1 MLSSLSTT
9 DLTSAQISWRI
20 FVTCFLDG
28 TQYCGSS
35 ITIIIRKP
43 FPSTIAIGRKSRT
56 TNSAIARVIA
66 CALLLPLGRACALL
80 LPLGRAC
87 ALLPPLGRACALL
100 LLLGRACAL
109 LLPLGR
115 ACALLLPLG
124 RSFTDTD
131 ENSSSFACANFGFPE
146 LQLSLTIS
154 ASSFGWWNYCS
165 PLLFQIAHL
174 DGGTT
179 ALPYYFR

>member
-35 ITIIIRKP
+35 IAIILRKP

-87 ALLPPLGRACALL
+87 ALLLP
-100 LLLGRACAL
+100 LGRACAL

-115 ACALLLPLG
+115 ACALLLSLG

-131 ENSSSFACANFGFPE
+131 ENSSSFACANLGFPE
-146 LQLSLTIS
+146 LLLSLTIS

-165 PLLFQIAHL
+165 PLLFQLAHL

-179 ALPYYFR
+179 ALPYYFS